1 MDSIH
6 LIVEENQCFIEGKC
20 PYPTTQDEILF
31 NIAHSIGILGYPRL
45 RQATL
50 FALPFILTCF
60 PLGICALF
68 ASIFGI
74 IPALTF
80 YEDFPL
86 AALSLTSGIFVL
98 GWGYFFFLIVY
109 SAASEQQ
116 YIKHLFNL
124 LVTSKQLAQGQI
136 TEVMALGIDEQEIH
150 YAFRSA
156 LDGATVT
163 GEYFTASGPTFQI
176 GDEVTVLYLDTNVHV
191 LL

>member
-6 LIVEENQCFIEGKC
+6 LIAGENQCFIEGEC
-20 PYPTTQDEILF
+20 PYPATQDEILL
-31 NIAHSIGILGYPRL
+31 NIAHSLGILGYPRL

-50 FALPFILTCF
+50 FALPFILAFF
-60 PLGICALF
+60 PIGICVIF
-68 ASIFGI
+68 ATILGI
-74 IPALTF
+74 IPAMTF

-109 SAASEQQ
+109 SAAREQL
-116 YIKHLFNL
+116 YIKSLFNL
-124 LVTSKQLAQGQI
+124 LVTAKQLAQGQI
-136 TEVMALGIDEQEIH
+136 TEVIALGIDEQEIH

-163 GEYFTASGPTFQI
+163 GEYFTASEPDFQI